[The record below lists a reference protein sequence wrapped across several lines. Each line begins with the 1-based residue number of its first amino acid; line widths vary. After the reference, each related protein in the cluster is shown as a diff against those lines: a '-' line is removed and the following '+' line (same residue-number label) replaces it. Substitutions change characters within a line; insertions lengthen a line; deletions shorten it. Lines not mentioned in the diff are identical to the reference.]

1 MKQNLFEITQEE
13 RRRIIYLHE
22 TRTAKHYLT
31 EQITTVETETM
42 VACGTGDLQKI
53 KSLNGLSNDEDAHKT
68 CDNLKTKYP
77 YDYKVL
83 SPNHADSRS
92 AASSLRVQ
100 QTGGKKVK
108 QTVTDI
114 NYKKFQGFCGTKG
127 LISDFRTWLLTNNPK
142 GLEQLKITD
151 KTTACDTKYYQLW
164 YATLNPA
171 QKLDD
176 KTYVYLGE
184 YFKVF
189 YDSAKIKKEAL
200 KAPDIKAEKDTNAK
214 TNYVNKH
221 QGIMIDGQ
229 WYDADGETGKLN
241 MVKLGNGVEGSTDI
255 EDWVNLISFALEFI
269 PGFGNLASA
278 IVDIATALVN
288 LVKSYF
294 NNDMVDKSVNFLKGS
309 VGLAMAFVP
318 GAGNTI
324 MIGVKKA
331 LSWISNWWKQVLL
344 KVTKLVQNGTIT
356 KTLSEKFLKG
366 ELSTVLGTICTILMK
381 NVGNFTKNFIE
392 NSLKDGIN
400 GAINL
405 LNGYIDFPGVQT
417 LIDMLSYFLIPINEL
432 IEFINSFGTEI
443 EKIPTNLSE
452 V

>member
-1 MKQNLFEITQEE
+1 M
-13 RRRIIYLHE
+13 
-22 TRTAKHYLT
+22 
-31 EQITTVETETM
+31 
-42 VACGTGDLQKI
+42 
-53 KSLNGLSNDEDAHKT
+53 
-68 CDNLKTKYP
+68 
-77 YDYKVL
+77 
-83 SPNHADSRS
+83 
-92 AASSLRVQ
+92 
-100 QTGGKKVK
+100 
-108 QTVTDI
+108 
-114 NYKKFQGFCGTKG
+114 
-127 LISDFRTWLLTNNPK
+127 
-142 GLEQLKITD
+142 
-151 KTTACDTKYYQLW
+151 
-164 YATLNPA
+164 
-171 QKLDD
+171 
-176 KTYVYLGE
+176 YLGE

-294 NNDMVDKSVNFLKGS
+294 NNNMVDKSVNFLKGS

-366 ELSTVLGTICTILMK
+366 ELSTVLGTTII
-381 NVGNFTKNFIE
+381 FS
-392 NSLKDGIN
+392 NSNQCQIT
-400 GAINL
+400 A
-405 LNGYIDFPGVQT
+405 
-417 LIDMLSYFLIPINEL
+417 
-432 IEFINSFGTEI
+432 
-443 EKIPTNLSE
+443 
-452 V
+452 

>member
-1 MKQNLFEITQEE
+1 MKQNIFEITQEE
-13 RRRIIYLHE
+13 KKRIIYLHE
-22 TRTAKHYLT
+22 RRTSQHYLT

-42 VACGTGDLQKI
+42 IACGTGDLQKV
-53 KSLNGLSNDEDAHKT
+53 KTLNGKSAVEVDNVAHT
-68 CDNLKTKYP
+68 ICDNLKKKYP
-77 YDYKVL
+77 YEYKQY
-83 SPNHADSRS
+83 SPNHDDSRS
-92 AASSLRVQ
+92 AASSRKVQ
-100 QTGGKKVK
+100 QTAGKKIK
-108 QTVTDI
+108 QTVEDI
-114 NYKKFQGFCGTKG
+114 NYKKFQGFCATKG
-127 LISDFRTWLLTNNPK
+127 LMREFRTWLLTNNPK

-164 YATLNPA
+164 YATLNAP
-171 QKLDD
+171 QKVGD
-176 KTYVYLGE
+176 KTFVYLGE
-184 YFKVF
+184 IFKYYNDF
-189 YDSAKIKKEAL
+189 AKTGQEAL
-200 KAPDIKAEKDTNAK
+200 KSPDITAKKDSIKGTS
-214 TNYVNKH
+214 TKH
-221 QGIMIDGQ
+221 GVEINGQ
-229 WYDADGETGKLN
+229 VYEVDGETGKAN
-241 MVKLGNGVEGSTDI
+241 MVKLGKAAEGGSDI

-278 IVDIATALVN
+278 IVDITTALVN

-294 NNDMVDKSVNFLKGS
+294 DNDMVDKSINFLKGS

-331 LSWISNWWKQVLL
+331 LSWISNWWKTLLL

-366 ELSTVLGTICTILMK
+366 ELSTILGTICTVLMK
-381 NVGNFTKNFIE
+381 NVGNFTKDFIQ

-405 LNGYIDFPGVQT
+405 LNEYIDWPGVQT
-417 LIDMLSYFLIPINEL
+417 LIGMLSYFLVPINEL
-432 IEFINSFGTEI
+432 IEFIDSFGLEI
-443 EKIPTNLSE
+443 EKIPTDLTT